1 MSKNGMIFGGHTI
14 THPVLSKK
22 LTYKEIEKEI
32 KLSIDFIS
40 NLSPY
45 KTFAYPYGGFHT
57 FNKDS
62 EKILDKIGVK
72 FSMNVQSKDIS
83 QNDIVF
89 RPHALPRFDCN
100 QFPYG
105 KI

>member
-1 MSKNGMIFGGHTI
+1 
-14 THPVLSKK
+14 
-22 LTYKEIEKEI
+22 
-32 KLSIDFIS
+32 
-40 NLSPY
+40 
-45 KTFAYPYGGFHT
+45 
-57 FNKDS
+57 
-62 EKILDKIGVK
+62 
-72 FSMNVQSKDIS
+72 MNVQSKDIS